1 MRNVILTKK
10 IKNINKKYEVNKFKF
25 VISKGLF
32 KFKIFLLLA
41 ILFITISSISVSASL
56 EINSPIYSGQFTTGI
71 SPGNIT
77 NASYIGE
84 SSLFYQQSIGN
95 INDSIFSGESGFS
108 FNTSNLSDST
118 EEETTT
124 STATSSSSGGGG
136 GGIVSSV
143 PFILDK
149 SQISVSLNPGQVK
162 TEEITI
168 TNTGNDVISVQLDN
182 FLKDFVIIKEP
193 VIALNPKE
201 SKTISLDIIARIDT
215 IPDLYPGKIILSSG
229 TTKKEILII
238 IEVESEG
245 ILLDVR
251 AEILEEYKKILP
263 GGEILSEMRLFNL
276 GDDAERKDVTI
287 EYIIRD
293 YNGNDIVK
301 EHESLAIETQA
312 SFIKR
317 ILIPEKTLFGNY
329 ILYVRATYNGEI
341 ASASDNFEV
350 VSSKAAAGE
359 RIYKIIIAA
368 IIFGLIVLSL
378 IIYYIIYLRKRNER
392 VEFSHELIEN
402 AYGYLAEGVRRGF
415 SVKLLKQKLLE
426 AKFNEKEV
434 DNAIA
439 KLNKQLQPTNR
450 RKYFIYG
457 LIVLFIIVFL
467 LIIKLGVTGNI
478 TGNIIG
484 NESSSDKVGSGFLWI
499 LPLLILIG
507 LLIIYREKMFPE
519 YFSNRIRDLIGKKV
533 YAASGDYVGKVE
545 EVIIGKNKIDSL
557 KIKLDKKGK
566 KKYKSKG
573 IIIKYNHVKAIRNIV
588 IIKNFKIDKK

>member
-229 TTKKEILII
+229 TTKKEIL
-238 IEVESEG
+238 
-245 ILLDVR
+245 
-251 AEILEEYKKILP
+251 EEYKKILP

-378 IIYYIIYLRKRNER
+378 IIYYIIYLRKRKER

-415 SVKLLKQKLLE
+415 SVKLLKQKLL
-426 AKFNEKEV
+426 
-434 DNAIA
+434 
-439 KLNKQLQPTNR
+439 
-450 RKYFIYG
+450 
-457 LIVLFIIVFL
+457 
-467 LIIKLGVTGNI
+467 
-478 TGNIIG
+478 
-484 NESSSDKVGSGFLWI
+484 
-499 LPLLILIG
+499 
-507 LLIIYREKMFPE
+507 
-519 YFSNRIRDLIGKKV
+519 
-533 YAASGDYVGKVE
+533 
-545 EVIIGKNKIDSL
+545 
-557 KIKLDKKGK
+557 
-566 KKYKSKG
+566 
-573 IIIKYNHVKAIRNIV
+573 
-588 IIKNFKIDKK
+588 

>member
-378 IIYYIIYLRKRNER
+378 IIYYIIYLRKPKETM
-392 VEFSHELIEN
+392 EFSH
-402 AYGYLAEGVRRGF
+402 
-415 SVKLLKQKLLE
+415 
-426 AKFNEKEV
+426 
-434 DNAIA
+434 
-439 KLNKQLQPTNR
+439 
-450 RKYFIYG
+450 
-457 LIVLFIIVFL
+457 
-467 LIIKLGVTGNI
+467 
-478 TGNIIG
+478 
-484 NESSSDKVGSGFLWI
+484 
-499 LPLLILIG
+499 
-507 LLIIYREKMFPE
+507 
-519 YFSNRIRDLIGKKV
+519 
-533 YAASGDYVGKVE
+533 
-545 EVIIGKNKIDSL
+545 
-557 KIKLDKKGK
+557 
-566 KKYKSKG
+566 
-573 IIIKYNHVKAIRNIV
+573 
-588 IIKNFKIDKK
+588 